1 MASNPP
7 HRGSSQVP
15 RPLPGFSCSP
25 PQHCGGKA
33 KARSGLSGL
42 HVEIVKLTMAYLTGI
57 GYDVLGQVETT
68 SSYQY
73 PPPSSYLGGL
83 AGVPDRTY
91 RRAPY
96 RLIVCPSTAVRYHWS
111 HAIADSWFKA
121 KVTTALKRPS
131 LLEPLKQFLSRYGT
145 GNVLNEMDVVQC
157 CRQSATHHA
166 CDRCSLT
173 LSRLATGEPRG
184 SLASAAMGIKP

>member
-1 MASNPP
+1 M
-7 HRGSSQVP
+7 
-15 RPLPGFSCSP
+15 
-25 PQHCGGKA
+25 
-33 KARSGLSGL
+33 
-42 HVEIVKLTMAYLTGI
+42 VKLTMAYLTGI

-73 PPPSSYLGGL
+73 PPPSSYLGFGRRL
-83 AGVPDRTY
+83 PDRTY
-91 RRAPY
+91 RQAPY
-96 RLIVCPSTAVRYHWS
+96 RLIVWPSAAVRYHWS

-145 GNVLNEMDVVQC
+145 GNVLNEMDVVQG
-157 CRQSATHHA
+157 CRVCFVAPYCMTQMAFILTQTTAVCHPS
-166 CDRCSLT
+166 CLRLISLT

-184 SLASAAMGIKP
+184 SLTSAAMGIKP

>member
-131 LLEPLKQFLSRYGT
+131 LLGRYAMNLIPSSSLRWLLFSLKPQ
-145 GNVLNEMDVVQC
+145 
-157 CRQSATHHA
+157 QSATHHA